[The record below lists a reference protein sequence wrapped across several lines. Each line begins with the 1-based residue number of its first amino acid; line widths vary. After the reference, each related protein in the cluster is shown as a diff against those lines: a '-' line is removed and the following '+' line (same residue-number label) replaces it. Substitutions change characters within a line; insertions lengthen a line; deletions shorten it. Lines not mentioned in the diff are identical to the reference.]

1 MRPRAAWLSAALC
14 NRFTCISCNGSI
26 ASIEQR
32 KDTEMD
38 DVKPLQLKMPKA
50 DIGKLKAQAALAGV
64 SVSKFIVMLSQE
76 YAARKEAEKNG

>member
-1 MRPRAAWLSAALC
+1 
-14 NRFTCISCNGSI
+14 
-26 ASIEQR
+26 
-32 KDTEMD
+32 MD